1 MNGSGDWIDGEAD
14 ELTDSLGPVLFP
26 CVDSRCPTWAGARDL
41 ETEMRTRGSVREG

>member
-26 CVDSRCPTWAGARDL
+26 CVDSRCPTLAGARDL